1 MGLGKAEYLLSICCV
16 PGTNLGPGDAAVNET
31 HKVSGLMEEV
41 FLYVCVCVCRGGRQK
56 KE

>member
-1 MGLGKAEYLLSICCV
+1 M
-16 PGTNLGPGDAAVNET
+16 PGTNLGPGNAAVNKT

-41 FLYVCVCVCRGGRQK
+41 FLYVCVAGVGGGRQK